1 MHFIVRVIQI
11 FLITFTQEYD
21 ISFYLYH
28 TMAISYILS
37 YYYWI
42 KKLIRI
48 FYDGSFPL
56 SLFSTMFEKKINKF
70 SIDPYQKKES
80 ILSFFW
86 IFYDYPMLIL
96 KMNPNSLFP
105 RIFKFRRMFFLLK
118 KLRYKVRYCLTFK

>member
-28 TMAISYILS
+28 TMVISYILS

-48 FYDGSFPL
+48 FYDRSL
-56 SLFSTMFEKKINKF
+56 SLFFSMFEKKINKF
-70 SIDPYQKKES
+70 SIDPFQKKES
-80 ILSFFW
+80 IL
-86 IFYDYPMLIL
+86 L
-96 KMNPNSLFP
+96 LF
-105 RIFKFRRMFFLLK
+105 
-118 KLRYKVRYCLTFK
+118 